1 MHKVGFIGVGAMGKW
16 MIKRLISNIEQLI
29 IYDVE
34 PDALKEFE
42 NENVIIADSLEMVA
56 QNSEVIIL
64 MLPNSKIVSDVV
76 LDEGGIINFLDQNTI
91 IIDMSSS
98 YALETEKMETLL
110 NEKSIRLVDAPVSG
124 GVPRARSGE
133 LTIMAGGNEDD
144 YSEVLYLLQYLG
156 KQITLIGS
164 TGSGHAL
171 KAINNYVSAATMYA
185 TAEAL
190 MLAKK
195 LGINPE
201 IAIESINTST
211 GKSHSSEF
219 KYPTY
224 VIPEKFNSNFSL
236 DLQLKDINMAKDM
249 ATEIHMPM
257 LLGGSLIEI
266 YEAAVSIGGEGQ
278 DHTEIIKFLEKICNE
293 KLIEKNKFEEN

>member
-1 MHKVGFIGVGAMGKW
+1 MHKVGFIGVGAMGNW
-16 MIKRLISNIEQLI
+16 MIRRLINNVEQLI

-34 PDALKEFE
+34 PNALKNFKD
-42 NENVIIADSLEMVA
+42 ENVIIADSLKTVA
-56 QNSEVIIL
+56 QDSEVIIL
-64 MLPNSKIVSDVV
+64 MLPNSKIVHDVV
-76 LDEGGIINFLDQNTI
+76 FGGEGLVNFLKQHTI

-110 NEKSIRLVDAPVSG
+110 NEISVRLVDAPVSG
-124 GVPRARSGE
+124 GVPRAKSGE
-133 LTIMAGGNEDD
+133 LTIMVGGNEAD

-195 LGINPE
+195 LGINPDV
-201 IAIESINTST
+201 AIESINTST

-249 ATEIHMPM
+249 ATETHMPM

-266 YEAAVSIGGEGQ
+266 YEAAVSLGGKGQ

-293 KLIEKNKFEEN
+293 KLIEENKFEEN